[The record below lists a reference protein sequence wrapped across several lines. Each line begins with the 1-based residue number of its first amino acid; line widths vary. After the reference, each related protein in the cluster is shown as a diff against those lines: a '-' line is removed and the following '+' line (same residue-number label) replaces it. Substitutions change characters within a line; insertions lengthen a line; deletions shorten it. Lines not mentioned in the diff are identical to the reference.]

1 MKNVIKKVKIALTIQ
16 CAKRITLDQYV
27 QFVIKK
33 KVFTLKIK
41 ISV

>member
-1 MKNVIKKVKIALTIQ
+1 MKNVIKKVNIVLTVQ
-16 CAKRITLDQYV
+16 FAKRITLDQYV

-33 KVFTLKIK
+33 KVFTLKIN